1 MVSGWPSPLFYIILT
16 VYLLAGV
23 LFATLTPNWQAPDE
37 PAHYNYVRYLAAQ
50 SGFPELTSR
59 CYDQAYLE
67 QLKSRYF
74 PPELPLDTVCYEFH
88 QPPLYYLLATPIFIL
103 SDGSLLALRL
113 LSMALGGGVVA
124 LAFVIGRTIFPE
136 WAIIAYGTMAFVAF
150 GPMHVAMLASVNNDA
165 LAELILAALL
175 LLLTRRLLDSG
186 QSTTWN
192 DVTLGILLGL
202 GLITKTTVYITI
214 PLIAVAL
221 WLASGEAKRRGSSR
235 GAGEQGSRGAEHPQM
250 RSVSH
255 WSRLRLSRVEWP
267 LLAKQILLIY
277 GLALAIALPWYGRN
291 ATLYGNFDLLGL
303 ARHNVVVVGQLRTA
317 DFLAE
322 VGWRTY
328 LNNFITTTF
337 HSFWGQ
343 FGWMAVPMSERVY
356 LALTLLMLTALGGIV
371 GYVMWDMGY
380 EKDVS
385 KFHVLGTYQ
394 ALRTTQGQALAL
406 MALTVGLMGLGYI
419 WYNLEFVQ
427 FQGRY
432 LFPALIPLGLFFS
445 LGLQEALS
453 PRWAWWLAGG
463 LALALGWLMVASL
476 LSGDLD
482 KWAVLI
488 TGLPLALAAARA
500 WLVPRWL
507 VPAAWLMA
515 ACYAGLALLTLVSPF
530 WYVVPYLSR

>member
-1 MVSGWPSPLFYIILT
+1 MRSAS
-16 VYLLAGV
+16 
-23 LFATLTPNWQAPDE
+23 
-37 PAHYNYVRYLAAQ
+37 H
-50 SGFPELTSR
+50 
-59 CYDQAYLE
+59 
-67 QLKSRYF
+67 
-74 PPELPLDTVCYEFH
+74 
-88 QPPLYYLLATPIFIL
+88 
-103 SDGSLLALRL
+103 GSL
-113 LSMALGGGVVA
+113 
-124 LAFVIGRTIFPE
+124 
-136 WAIIAYGTMAFVAF
+136 
-150 GPMHVAMLASVNNDA
+150 
-165 LAELILAALL
+165 
-175 LLLTRRLLDSG
+175 
-186 QSTTWN
+186 
-192 DVTLGILLGL
+192 
-202 GLITKTTVYITI
+202 
-214 PLIAVAL
+214 
-221 WLASGEAKRRGSSR
+221 
-235 GAGEQGSRGAEHPQM
+235 
-250 RSVSH
+250 
-255 WSRLRLSRVEWP
+255 LRLSRVEWP

-291 ATLYGNFDLLGL
+291 ARLYGNFDLLGL
-303 ARHNVVVVGQLRTA
+303 ARHNAVVVGQLRTA

-385 KFHVLGTYQ
+385 KFHASAHRRPWSGPPVGRGPVRSLPLGGISGQPPLGTYQ
-394 ALRTTQGQALAL
+394 ALCTTQCQALAL
-406 MALTVGLMGLGYI
+406 MALTVGLMGLGYL

-488 TGLPLALAAARA
+488 TGLLLGLAAARA
-500 WLVPRWL
+500 WLAPRWL
-507 VPAAWLMA
+507 VPASWLMA